1 MAETHHYR
9 GEGGVVWAFDL
20 PLPEPIQEKVTKG
33 YLRRV
38 NADGSPWTEPVTES
52 DDNGG
57 EGGGGGEQRPAQ
69 NAQKADWVGYA
80 VRAHGADPDEADGMT
95 KQDLIEKYGRD

>member
-9 GEGGVVWAFDL
+9 GEGGVVWAHDL

-38 NADGSPWTEPVTES
+38 SADGSPWAEPVAAGA
-52 DDNGG
+52 DAGD
-57 EGGGGGEQRPAQ
+57 QRPAQ
-69 NAQKADWVGYA
+69 NAVKADWVGYA
-80 VRAHGADPDEADGMT
+80 VRVHGADADEADGMT
-95 KQDLIEKYGRD
+95 KTDLIEKYGRD